1 MKGVMVLGM
10 GTRTFAALPPR
21 RVIDA
26 CTATMTQILATRQRR
41 VDDLVN
47 AAIEESRRS
56 WLFRLFR
63 SEPPTYAEA
72 LASLK
77 GQSHVDDIALYWA
90 QTAHAAQYATAEKL
104 RDLAMAAL
112 SCRGELFVSVDDFAA
127 IAKAWGRD
135 GDDVKHDGDDKKETS
150 DGLHNSV

>member
-1 MKGVMVLGM
+1 MTTINTTV
-10 GTRTFAALPPR
+10 ASLPPR

-26 CTATMTQILATRQRR
+26 CTATMTHILATRQRR

-47 AAIEESRRS
+47 AAVEESRRS

-72 LASLK
+72 LSSLE
-77 GQSHVDDIALYWA
+77 GRSYADDFALYWA
-90 QTAHAAQYATAEKL
+90 QTAHAAQYDTAEKL

-135 GDDVKHDGDDKKETS
+135 DDDTV
-150 DGLHNSV
+150 